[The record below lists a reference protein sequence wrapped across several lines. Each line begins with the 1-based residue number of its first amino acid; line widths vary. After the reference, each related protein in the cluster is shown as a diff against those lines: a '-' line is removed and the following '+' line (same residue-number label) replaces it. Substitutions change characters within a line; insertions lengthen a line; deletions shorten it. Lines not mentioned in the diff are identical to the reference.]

1 MSRPSL
7 NSDPL
12 YTAFNDAYYQAILYG
27 SEDEI
32 ERARNL
38 IDSYVDKNYPGPKKK
53 YTRASRYTQPGPPI
67 SALQKQNKIIAHRTK
82 MDAASEAEWKRRMA
96 ANKKAFQDMK
106 ERKALAAQIAR
117 SKAIAKQKL
126 AWTKHQ
132 KRFGLGR
139 FNPNRQ
145 RQQKTKVYNVYKQKV
160 SGLGTTT
167 TGPNSGFMPPN
178 FYCPTCSY
186 PIDECDCGLSAKDK
200 MLVDQIFRH

>member
-1 MSRPSL
+1 
-7 NSDPL
+7 
-12 YTAFNDAYYQAILYG
+12 
-27 SEDEI
+27 
-32 ERARNL
+32 
-38 IDSYVDKNYPGPKKK
+38 
-53 YTRASRYTQPGPPI
+53 
-67 SALQKQNKIIAHRTK
+67 

-160 SGLGTTT
+160 SGLGTNNWTQQWIYAAKLLL
-167 TGPNSGFMPPN
+167 PNLQ
-178 FYCPTCSY
+178 
-186 PIDECDCGLSAKDK
+186 LSNRRMRLWTQRK
-200 MLVDQIFRH
+200 R